1 MKTERPSSEGVGE
14 RVGKNVEGL
23 EEEKS
28 KNPGANDGTRG
39 TCAHQNPSKK
49 FESIADFDQR
59 GEFLGRGG
67 ERGGASRIC
76 SASSEFER
84 LLLHAC
90 AMMGGL
96 SATRKEETMGTTVAT
111 VAVQK
116 SNAVL
121 AIFVG
126 GLIAGALDL
135 TSAFITYGP
144 GVPRAIAGGL
154 LGRAA
159 MQGGLGT
166 YVLGILLHFFIACSA
181 AAIYYAVSRK
191 LGFMTEHAVVCGLF
205 YGIAVFLV
213 MNLIVLPLSALHAKG
228 PYHLGSLVQG
238 LLVHMI
244 LIGLP
249 IALSVRRFSK

>member
-1 MKTERPSSEGVGE
+1 M
-14 RVGKNVEGL
+14 
-23 EEEKS
+23 
-28 KNPGANDGTRG
+28 DGP
-39 TCAHQNPSKK
+39 N
-49 FESIADFDQR
+49 R
-59 GEFLGRGG
+59 GE
-67 ERGGASRIC
+67 EN
-76 SASSEFER
+76 
-84 LLLHAC
+84 
-90 AMMGGL
+90 M
-96 SATRKEETMGTTVAT
+96 SATTTTLPVGG
-111 VAVQK
+111 

-144 GVPRAIAGGL
+144 GVPRVIAGGL
-154 LGRAA
+154 LGREAFH
-159 MQGGLGT
+159 GGPGT

-191 LGFMTEHAVVCGLF
+191 LEFLTGHPVVCGLF

-228 PYHLGSLVQG
+228 PYEYWGLVRG
-238 LLVHMI
+238 LLIHMI

-249 IALSVRRFSK
+249 IAISVRRFSE